1 VTAITPDKVVRPAA
15 RPGQAPSWICCR
27 AGRHDTQASIGRTA
41 RACADYLHLL
51 RRVLSRGRLYRDDT
65 SQRMMQRQTLIA
77 RCGPAHA
84 ARLILRSLIAAFCLG
99 FMASGA
105 ARAQPAAFT
114 NSNGFVTPPGW
125 VAQAPDPEQI
135 VLLGPDGLSLIIIC
149 LQQGSLTEFFEK
161 LLQPIRMSQAD
172 LIPLGSPAKDDEQVS
187 RTFISSGLG
196 PLSRAFVAARAVPAG
211 RLLIAYGLT
220 QPGRETELARTT
232 LALLDTVRLPA
243 LARPGPET
251 RPTAPMSAEP
261 SRQWRSG
268 IAPAHKKAEQDQAGQ
283 ATQEAPPR
291 R

>member
-1 VTAITPDKVVRPAA
+1 
-15 RPGQAPSWICCR
+15 
-27 AGRHDTQASIGRTA
+27 
-41 RACADYLHLL
+41 
-51 RRVLSRGRLYRDDT
+51 
-65 SQRMMQRQTLIA
+65 MMQRQTLIA
-77 RCGPAHA
+77 RCGPART
-84 ARLILRSLIAAFCLG
+84 ARLILRSLIAVIWLG
-99 FMASGA
+99 VMASGG

-161 LLQPIRMSQAD
+161 LLQPIKLSQAD

-187 RTFISSGLG
+187 RAFISSGLG
-196 PLSRAFVAARAVPAG
+196 PLSRAFVAARVAPPG

-220 QPGRETELARTT
+220 QPGKETELARTT

-261 SRQWRSG
+261 FRQWRSD
-268 IAPAHKKAEQDQAGQ
+268 IAPARKKAEQDQAGQ
-283 ATQEAPPR
+283 ATQAAPPR